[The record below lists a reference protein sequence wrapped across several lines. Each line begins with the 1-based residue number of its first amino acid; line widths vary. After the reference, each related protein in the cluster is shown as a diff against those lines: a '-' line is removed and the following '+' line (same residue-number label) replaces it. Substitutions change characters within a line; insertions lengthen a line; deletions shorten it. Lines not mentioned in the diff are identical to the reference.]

1 LKQQVASLSPH
12 QNGKVFGVL
21 FAVSSLVF
29 VIPFLLIG
37 LFSSQDGAFPS
48 MLMAVLFPV
57 IYLVLGYVMVF
68 VCCAIYN
75 RLFKHIG
82 GIEFESQRSEAS

>member
-1 LKQQVASLSPH
+1 
-12 QNGKVFGVL
+12 
-21 FAVSSLVF
+21 
-29 VIPFLLIG
+29 
-37 LFSSQDGAFPS
+37 